1 LEAATKPRLGR
12 GFFLPARFRRVSS
25 KFARLAYNARF
36 RERTQMRLLAW
47 LVKLGFFLLVL
58 WFALKNTTPVPVR
71 FSADFVWNNVPLI
84 VVMLVCVAIGAL
96 LGALALA
103 LPIYRMRREVSRLR
117 SAVTSAPT
125 AEAAA
130 ERMASAARQSG
141 AVAELGAG
149 DRG

>member
-1 LEAATKPRLGR
+1 
-12 GFFLPARFRRVSS
+12 
-25 KFARLAYNARF
+25 
-36 RERTQMRLLAW
+36 MRLLAW
-47 LVKLGFFLLVL
+47 LVKIGFFLLVL

-71 FSADFVWNNVPLI
+71 FSADFAWANVPLI

-103 LPIYRMRREVSRLR
+103 LPIYRMRREVARLR
-117 SAVTSAPT
+117 SAIPLVPT

-130 ERMASAARQSG
+130 ERMTSAARQSG

-149 DRG
+149 ERG